1 MPKRKKSSQEYN
13 NTNYKNNLLSSF
25 TFYKNELTV
34 FHVSLIISRD
44 SSQLCEIVK
53 SKELCKVGDY
63 LCTHYNGIRIQ
74 SAVNFSSTVW
84 DKRLDSFSFLLLESV
99 VENNYQRLVF
109 VACEKNFQNQK
120 IFSPPQQGNR
130 YLRFTCLKRKNKL

>member
-1 MPKRKKSSQEYN
+1 M
-13 NTNYKNNLLSSF
+13 
-25 TFYKNELTV
+25 
-34 FHVSLIISRD
+34 SLIISRD

-74 SAVNFSSTVW
+74 SAVNFSGTVW

-109 VACEKNFQNQK
+109 VACEKNFQDQK
-120 IFSPPQQGNR
+120 IFSPPQQGTR
-130 YLRFTCLKRKNKL
+130 YLRFTCLKGKNKL